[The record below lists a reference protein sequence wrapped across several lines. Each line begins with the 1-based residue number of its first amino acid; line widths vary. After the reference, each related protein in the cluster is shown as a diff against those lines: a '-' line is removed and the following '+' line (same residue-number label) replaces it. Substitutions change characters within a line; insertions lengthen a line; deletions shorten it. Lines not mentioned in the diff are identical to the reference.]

1 MAGDKITQDKIK
13 APNTDL
19 DLFLNEVIFLSPLNM
34 EIIFNMLYYC

>member
-19 DLFLNEVIFLSPLNM
+19 DLFLNEFTFLPL
-34 EIIFNMLYYC
+34 